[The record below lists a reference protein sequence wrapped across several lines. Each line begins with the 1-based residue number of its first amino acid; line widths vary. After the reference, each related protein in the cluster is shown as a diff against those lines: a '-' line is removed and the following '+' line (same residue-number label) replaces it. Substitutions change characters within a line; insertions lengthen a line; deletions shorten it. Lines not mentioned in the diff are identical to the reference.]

1 MLEYI
6 PEDTLS
12 KWSGCQRTR
21 VSPSSVEGTKLH
33 EFSEIQFRLLWT
45 ESILGLFKHLPQI
58 PVVVVSCSMKT
69 EWEIIWYSLEEETQN
84 TMGESGQ
91 SFGSWFKLVN
101 NMHLK
106 VHELSIDGVLSWSVE
121 MVLKTVEI
129 AAFNV
134 ICKQA
139 NG

>member
-1 MLEYI
+1 
-6 PEDTLS
+6 
-12 KWSGCQRTR
+12 
-21 VSPSSVEGTKLH
+21 
-33 EFSEIQFRLLWT
+33 
-45 ESILGLFKHLPQI
+45 
-58 PVVVVSCSMKT
+58 MKT
-69 EWEIIWYSLEEETQN
+69 EWEIIWYCLEEETQN

-121 MVLKTVEI
+121 MVLKTVKI
-129 AAFNV
+129 SAFNV
-134 ICKQA
+134 IRKQA